1 MNSVRDLSKDKDIIR
16 IIGGMPDRVLD
27 KDAESEGADILD
39 RIYEVHIGTQGTL
52 IKMLQKA
59 GYKVTERDSYTAVII
74 GERVSEN
81 TLKTLTEGC
90 KKIDVFSIASWL
102 IENKIANKKYTFH
115 KELPSNEIS
124 EKTVVT
130 GGRKEGLGH
139 NCCYSSNRWHYN
151 FMPRFAAYT
160 SFSTWR
166 IESICSLISLMSIR
180 VNVEGAIS
188 NAPSTFYS
196 INPAAFILLFQ
207 TFYFQFRLLV
217 SKYFIIS
224 SLPSSVVKVTAR

>member
-39 RIYEVHIGTQGTL
+39 RIYEVHIETQGTL

-81 TLKTLTEGC
+81 TLKTLPEGC

-102 IENKIANKKYTFH
+102 VENKIANKKYTFH

-130 GGRKEGLGH
+130 GGRKV
-139 NCCYSSNRWHYN
+139 W
-151 FMPRFAAYT
+151 
-160 SFSTWR
+160 
-166 IESICSLISLMSIR
+166 
-180 VNVEGAIS
+180 AII
-188 NAPSTFYS
+188 AV
-196 INPAAFILLFQ
+196 IVVIVGIIILCPALLLILLFVPGA
-207 TFYFQFRLLV
+207 L
-217 SKYFIIS
+217 
-224 SLPSSVVKVTAR
+224 KVFVRSFH

>member
-27 KDAESEGADILD
+27 KDAESEGADIQD

-59 GYKVTERDSYTAVII
+59 GYKVTESDSYTAVII

-81 TLKTLTEGC
+81 TLKTLPEGC

-102 IENKIANKKYTFH
+102 VENKIANKKYTFH

-124 EKTVVT
+124 EKTIVT
-130 GGRKEGLGH
+130 DGRKV
-139 NCCYSSNRWHYN
+139 W
-151 FMPRFAAYT
+151 
-160 SFSTWR
+160 
-166 IESICSLISLMSIR
+166 
-180 VNVEGAIS
+180 AII
-188 NAPSTFYS
+188 AV
-196 INPAAFILLFQ
+196 IVVIVGIIILCPALLLILLFVPGA
-207 TFYFQFRLLV
+207 L
-217 SKYFIIS
+217 
-224 SLPSSVVKVTAR
+224 KVFVRSFH

>member
-59 GYKVTERDSYTAVII
+59 GYKVTESDSYTAVII

-81 TLKTLTEGC
+81 TLKTLPEGC

-102 IENKIANKKYTFH
+102 VENKIANKKYTFH

-130 GGRKEGLGH
+130 GGRKV
-139 NCCYSSNRWHYN
+139 W
-151 FMPRFAAYT
+151 
-160 SFSTWR
+160 
-166 IESICSLISLMSIR
+166 
-180 VNVEGAIS
+180 AII
-188 NAPSTFYS
+188 AV
-196 INPAAFILLFQ
+196 IVVIVGIIILCPALLLILLFVPGA
-207 TFYFQFRLLV
+207 L
-217 SKYFIIS
+217 
-224 SLPSSVVKVTAR
+224 KVFVRSFH

>member
-59 GYKVTERDSYTAVII
+59 DYKVTESDSYTAVII

-81 TLKTLTEGC
+81 TLKTLPEGC

-102 IENKIANKKYTFH
+102 VENKIANKKYTFH
-115 KELPSNEIS
+115 KELPSIENV
-124 EKTVVT
+124 EKKEVT
-130 GGRKEGLGH
+130 GGKK
-139 NCCYSSNRWHYN
+139 
-151 FMPRFAAYT
+151 
-160 SFSTWR
+160 
-166 IESICSLISLMSIR
+166 SL
-180 VNVEGAIS
+180 AII
-188 NAPSTFYS
+188 AVIVVLVIVIFLCPV
-196 INPAAFILLFQ
+196 LLFVLI
-207 TFYFQFRLLV
+207 FVPGALKV
-217 SKYFIIS
+217 FIRS
-224 SLPSSVVKVTAR
+224 FH

>member
-59 GYKVTERDSYTAVII
+59 GYKVTESDSYTAVII

-81 TLKTLTEGC
+81 TLKTLPEGC

-102 IENKIANKKYTFH
+102 VENKIANKKYTFH
-115 KELPSNEIS
+115 KELPSTETS
-124 EKTVVT
+124 EKKVVNS
-130 GGRKEGLGH
+130 GRK
-139 NCCYSSNRWHYN
+139 
-151 FMPRFAAYT
+151 A
-160 SFSTWR
+160 
-166 IESICSLISLMSIR
+166 
-180 VNVEGAIS
+180 GAII
-188 NAPSTFYS
+188 AVIVVLVGIIFLC
-196 INPAAFILLFQ
+196 PALLLILLFVPGALKV
-207 TFYFQFRLLV
+207 FIRSFR
-217 SKYFIIS
+217 
-224 SLPSSVVKVTAR
+224 

>member
-59 GYKVTERDSYTAVII
+59 GYKVTESDSYTAVII

-81 TLKTLTEGC
+81 TLKTLPEGC

-115 KELPSNEIS
+115 KELPS
-124 EKTVVT
+124 
-130 GGRKEGLGH
+130 
-139 NCCYSSNRWHYN
+139 
-151 FMPRFAAYT
+151 
-160 SFSTWR
+160 
-166 IESICSLISLMSIR
+166 IE
-180 VNVEGAIS
+180 NVEKKEVNRGTKALAII
-188 NAPSTFYS
+188 AVIVVLVIVIFLCPV
-196 INPAAFILLFQ
+196 LLFVLI
-207 TFYFQFRLLV
+207 FVPGALKV
-217 SKYFIIS
+217 FIRS
-224 SLPSSVVKVTAR
+224 FH